1 METIHHHLSIPISLA
16 LHVNLQ
22 QCDWTVWWIFCFRVQ
37 ASFQNQGIH
46 FPNAFSFVRVFVFN
60 IFNKC
65 TMFNVMLLL
74 LQDFGD
80 LIPGHGGF
88 LDRFDCQIL
97 MATFVNVYLTS
108 FIRIASPQKL
118 LQQVS

>member
-1 METIHHHLSIPISLA
+1 
-16 LHVNLQ
+16 
-22 QCDWTVWWIFCFRVQ
+22 
-37 ASFQNQGIH
+37 
-46 FPNAFSFVRVFVFN
+46 VRVFVFN